1 MARPGYGAGIGARPV
16 RGESGQR
23 RAQAPRASISA
34 IVSDRVSC
42 STRVSAVVLGLYQL
56 FEDLDVPATYV
67 GWHDQSG
74 APYNDRWRSE
84 DARG

>member
-1 MARPGYGAGIGARPV
+1 
-16 RGESGQR
+16 
-23 RAQAPRASISA
+23 
-34 IVSDRVSC
+34 VSDRVSC